1 MFIPISISCLI
12 LVCRLVDRHNNFYF
26 HLFLVAWN
34 QSITLIIM
42 NFNIYNT
49 NIILIN
55 IGLAKLDIN
64 YNNKMHVHDM

>member
-1 MFIPISISCLI
+1 
-12 LVCRLVDRHNNFYF
+12 
-26 HLFLVAWN
+26 
-34 QSITLIIM
+34 M